1 MQKNNIRMVVQ
12 SQCETAHE
20 FAERLES
27 ICYDLSVKHK
37 DKLHMP
43 PIVFLTSASDG
54 RQTATLQFV
63 TTETDKTKQE
73 TFNGFHLR
81 IAYDRFK
88 ELTNKE
94 NKETDSLLDFLLSE
108 VIDDYVSN

>member
-1 MQKNNIRMVVQ
+1 MVVQ
-12 SQCETAHE
+12 SQNE

-27 ICYDLSVKHK
+27 ICYDLSIEHK
-37 DKLHMP
+37 LNMP

-63 TTETDKTKQE
+63 TSDYKTKE
-73 TFNGFHLR
+73 STFNGFHLR

-88 ELTNKE
+88 EIINKE
-94 NKETDSLLDFLLSE
+94 NKETDALIEFLLSE
-108 VIDDYVSN
+108 IIDDYAGH

>member
-12 SQCETAHE
+12 SQDETAKE

-27 ICYDLSVKHK
+27 ICFDLSIEHK
-37 DKLHMP
+37 EKLNMP

-63 TTETDKTKQE
+63 TTETDKTKE
-73 TFNGFHLR
+73 ATFNGFHLR
-81 IAYDRFK
+81 MAYDRFK

-94 NKETDSLLDFLLSE
+94 NKETDGLLDFLLSE
-108 VIDDYVSN
+108 VIDDYVSH

>member
-1 MQKNNIRMVVQ
+1 MVVQ
-12 SQCETAHE
+12 SQDETAKE

-27 ICYDLSVKHK
+27 ICFDLSIEHK
-37 DKLHMP
+37 EKLNMP

-63 TTETDKTKQE
+63 TTETDKTKE
-73 TFNGFHLR
+73 ATFNGFHLR
-81 IAYDRFK
+81 MAYDRFK

-94 NKETDSLLDFLLSE
+94 NKETDDLLDFLLSE
-108 VIDDYVSN
+108 VIDDYVSH

>member
-12 SQCETAHE
+12 SQDETAKE

-27 ICYDLSVKHK
+27 ICFDLSIEHK
-37 DKLHMP
+37 EKLNMP

-63 TTETDKTKQE
+63 TTEIDKTKE
-73 TFNGFHLR
+73 ATFNGFHLR
-81 IAYDRFK
+81 MAYDRFK

-94 NKETDSLLDFLLSE
+94 NKETDDLLDFLLSE
-108 VIDDYVSN
+108 VIDDYVSH

>member
-1 MQKNNIRMVVQ
+1 MLKNNIRMVVQ
-12 SQCETAHE
+12 SQNETAKE

-27 ICYDLSVKHK
+27 ICYDLSIEHK
-37 DKLHMP
+37 DKLNMP

-63 TTETDKTKQE
+63 TSETDKTKE
-73 TFNGFHLR
+73 ATFSGFHLR

-94 NKETDSLLDFLLSE
+94 NKETDALIEFLLSE
-108 VIDDYVSN
+108 IIDDYVGH